1 MGQLILDNISA
12 GYRGQPIISEL
23 SLAVKE
29 GEMVAILG
37 PSGEGKT
44 TILKTIAGL
53 LPPLEGHI
61 QINGL
66 VVNSIAAE
74 KRDVVLV
81 FQKPLLFPFLNVR
94 DNIGFGLR
102 MQGIRGKQAAMK
114 IAEMVELTGLQG
126 LERRKVHQLSGG
138 QQQRVALARGLVLR
152 PSILLLDEP
161 LSNLDADLRQQ
172 MRELIQHIRKQTGV
186 TTLFVTHDQGEA
198 LMLSDRIALL
208 LQGRLRQ
215 LGTPHELFYQPQ
227 DAEVASFFGCPNL
240 LEGSIQNNTFSSGQI
255 HIPVVSA
262 NRSQCT
268 AVIRPEKID
277 IARGDRPD
285 AITGTVTSISFEGVY
300 TRLGIET
307 ASCELTIFSSSN
319 QYTIGESVY
328 LFIPSSAV
336 HIIS

>member
-1 MGQLILDNISA
+1 MEQLILDNISA
-12 GYRGQPIISEL
+12 GYRGRPVIKEL
-23 SLAVKE
+23 SLAVQE

-53 LPPLEGHI
+53 LPPLGGHI
-61 QINGL
+61 LINGL
-66 VVNSIAAE
+66 EVNRIAAE

-81 FQKPLLFPFLNVR
+81 FQKPLLFPFLNVH

-102 MQGIRGKQAAMK
+102 MQGIRSKQSAMQ
-114 IAEMVELTGLQG
+114 IAEMVELTGLKG

-161 LSNLDADLRQQ
+161 LSNLDADLRHQ
-172 MRELIQHIRKQTGV
+172 MRELIQHIRQQTGI
-186 TTLFVTHDQGEA
+186 TTLFVTHDQSEA

-227 DAEVASFFGCPNL
+227 DTEVASFFGCPNL
-240 LEGSIQNNTFSSGQI
+240 LKGAIQDNIFSSGEI
-255 HIPVVSA
+255 HVPVISA
-262 NRSQCT
+262 NHDQCT
-268 AVIRPEKID
+268 AVIRPEQINLAPD
-277 IARGDRPD
+277 GCPD
-285 AITGTVTSISFEGVY
+285 AVKGTVTSISFEGVY
-300 TRLGIET
+300 TRLAIDT
-307 ASCELTIFSSSN
+307 SSCELTVFSSSN
-319 QYTIGESVY
+319 QYSRGEQVY
-328 LFIPSSAV
+328 LSIPSSAV
-336 HIIS
+336 HIIV

>member
-1 MGQLILDNISA
+1 MEQLILDNISA
-12 GYRGQPIISEL
+12 GYKGQPIIKEL

-29 GEMVAILG
+29 GEMVALLG

-53 LPPLEGHI
+53 LPPLEGYIH
-61 QINGL
+61 INGL
-66 VVNSIAAE
+66 VVNTIAAE

-102 MQGIRGKQAAMK
+102 MQGIRGKQAAMQ
-114 IAEMVELTGLQG
+114 IAEMVELTGLKG

-161 LSNLDADLRQQ
+161 LSNLDADLRHQ
-172 MRELIQHIRKQTGV
+172 MRELIQHIRQQTGI
-186 TTLFVTHDQGEA
+186 TTVFVTHDQGEA
-198 LMLSDRIALL
+198 LMLSDRIALI

-227 DAEVASFFGCPNL
+227 DTEVASFFGCPNL
-240 LEGSIQNNTFSSGQI
+240 LKGKIKNNTFSSAHI

-262 NRSQCT
+262 DNDQCT
-268 AVIRPEKID
+268 AVIRPEQID
-277 IARGDRPD
+277 LKRDCEPE
-285 AITGTVTSISFEGVY
+285 TLKGTVTSISFEGVY
-300 TRLGIET
+300 TRLAIKT
-307 ASCELTIFSSSN
+307 SSSLLTVLSSSN
-319 QYTIGESVY
+319 QYTIDESVY
-328 LFIPSSAV
+328 LSIPSSAV

>member
-1 MGQLILDNISA
+1 MEQLILDNISA
-12 GYRGQPIISEL
+12 GYGGQPIIREL

-61 QINGL
+61 HINGL
-66 VVNSIAAE
+66 EVNTLAAE

-81 FQKPLLFPFLNVR
+81 FQKPLLFPFLNVY

-114 IAEMVELTGLQG
+114 ITEMVELTGLKG
-126 LERRKVHQLSGG
+126 LERRKIHQLSGG

-161 LSNLDADLRQQ
+161 LSNLDADLRHQ
-172 MRELIQHIRKQTGV
+172 MRELIQHIRQQTGV

-198 LMLSDRIALL
+198 LMLSDRITLL

-227 DAEVASFFGCPNL
+227 DTEVAAFFGCPNL
-240 LEGSIQNNTFSSGQI
+240 LKGKIHNNIFSSGQI

-268 AVIRPEKID
+268 AVIRPEQID
-277 IARGDRPD
+277 LTRARQPKALEGT
-285 AITGTVTSISFEGVY
+285 ITSVSFEGVY
-300 TRLGIET
+300 TRLAIET
-307 ASCELTIFSSSN
+307 ASCEITVLSSTN
-319 QYTIGESVY
+319 QYNIGELVY
-328 LFIPSSAV
+328 LSIPSSAV
-336 HIIS
+336 HIIP